1 MPKPIL
7 TPKTLSALSQGN
19 FYKIITTE
27 EYSTWKAG
35 LRDAVALRAIRAR
48 ETRIAAGLWGD
59 VKRIGKISELR
70 VDVGPGYRIYFTIRG
85 TEASSFYS
93 AGTSEPSKQISLKL
107 RVWQTWILRKSN
119 DKHHKS
125 QTV

>member
-35 LRDAVALRAIRAR
+35 LRAIRAR

-85 TEASSFYS
+85 TE
-93 AGTSEPSKQISLKL
+93 
-107 RVWQTWILRKSN
+107 VILLLLGGNKRTQQADIAKAQSMA
-119 DKHHKS
+119 DMDIEEE
-125 QTV
+125 Q

>member
-35 LRDAVALRAIRAR
+35 RRDAVALRAIRAR

-85 TEASSFYS
+85 TE
-93 AGTSEPSKQISLKL
+93 
-107 RVWQTWILRKSN
+107 VILLLLGGNKRTQQADIAKAQSMA
-119 DKHHKS
+119 DMDIEEE
-125 QTV
+125 Q

>member
-59 VKRIGKISELR
+59 VKRIG
-70 VDVGPGYRIYFTIRG
+70 PGYRIYFTIRG
-85 TEASSFYS
+85 TE
-93 AGTSEPSKQISLKL
+93 
-107 RVWQTWILRKSN
+107 VILLLLGGNKRTQQADIAKAQSMA
-119 DKHHKS
+119 DMDIEEE
-125 QTV
+125 Q

>member
-1 MPKPIL
+1 M
-7 TPKTLSALSQGN
+7 
-19 FYKIITTE
+19 
-27 EYSTWKAG
+27 KAG

-85 TEASSFYS
+85 TE
-93 AGTSEPSKQISLKL
+93 
-107 RVWQTWILRKSN
+107 VILLLLGGNKRTQQADIAKAQSMA
-119 DKHHKS
+119 DMDIEEE
-125 QTV
+125 Q

>member
-35 LRDAVALRAIRAR
+35 LRDAVALRAIR
-48 ETRIAAGLWGD
+48 
-59 VKRIGKISELR
+59 
-70 VDVGPGYRIYFTIRG
+70 G
-85 TEASSFYS
+85 TE
-93 AGTSEPSKQISLKL
+93 
-107 RVWQTWILRKSN
+107 VILLLLGGNKRTQQADIAKAQSMA
-119 DKHHKS
+119 DMDIEEE
-125 QTV
+125 Q